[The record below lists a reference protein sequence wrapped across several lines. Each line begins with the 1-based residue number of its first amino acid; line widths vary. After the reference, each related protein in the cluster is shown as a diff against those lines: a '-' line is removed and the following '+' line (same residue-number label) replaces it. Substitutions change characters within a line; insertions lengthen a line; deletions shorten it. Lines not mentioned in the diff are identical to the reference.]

1 MSRNFGNLS
10 ELENSQGFDDE
21 PDWIPKGFSNL
32 DSTSYNGEEFQRLNP
47 SIRSKI
53 VKSGFQSELESGVG
67 RDKLM
72 RYISS
77 NVDGLDHFDS
87 SETIDLKLYILDIL
101 DSSEGK
107 DEGELLGEE
116 VFDILNDYIE
126 SDGEP
131 DFLQRYEVVIDDASY
146 C

>member
-1 MSRNFGNLS
+1 MSNNLGNLS
-10 ELENSQGFDDE
+10 EFGSSQDSDVE
-21 PDWIPKGFSNL
+21 PDWVPKGFSNL
-32 DSTSYNGEEFQRLNP
+32 DSTSYNGEESQRLNP

-72 RYISS
+72 RYISK
-77 NVDGLDHFDS
+77 NVDSLDDFDS
-87 SETIDLKLYILDIL
+87 SDTIDLNLYILDNL

-126 SDGEP
+126 ADGEP
-131 DFLQRYEVVIDDASY
+131 YFLQDYDVGGLDYTI
-146 C
+146 